1 VKRGDHLRIDTFV
14 GDRAS
19 LTRKLKLEKRRKLM
33 NYLNSKIKLTLAIGL
48 ALLAVSGVVYAT
60 IIPVILG
67 IGLNADAPLTSGP
80 ATVTFRQ
87 LTTTPG
93 DVGTWHYHPGYVH
106 NVVTAGTIKIEDGCG
121 AAPSYTAGQAFE
133 TSEGRVH
140 RAINEGTVDAVEFN
154 VFIRD
159 EGKPLTRF
167 IPNNERR
174 CGPPSTVDECMND
187 GWESFDFPDEFKNQ
201 GACIDYVNHRPRV
214 SLLVPE
220 DPLQ

>member
-1 VKRGDHLRIDTFV
+1 MK
-14 GDRAS
+14 
-19 LTRKLKLEKRRKLM
+19 
-33 NYLNSKIKLTLAIGL
+33 YLNSRIKSML
-48 ALLAVSGVVYAT
+48 ALGLGCLLITGVVYAA

-67 IGLNADAPLTSGP
+67 IGVNADAPLVDGP

-106 NVVTAGTIKIEDGCG
+106 NVVTAGTVKIEDGCG
-121 AAPSYTAGQAFE
+121 EAPSYSAGQAFE

-140 RAINEGTVDAVEFN
+140 RAINEGTVDAVEYN
-154 VFIRD
+154 VFIR
-159 EGKPLTRF
+159 EQGRPLTRF

-174 CGPPSTVDECMND
+174 CGPVSNVDECKGA
-187 GWESFDFPDEFKNQ
+187 GWEEFDFPYSFKNQ
-201 GACIDYVNHRPRV
+201 GQCVAYVNQRRSV
-214 SLLVPE
+214 KLLVPE

>member
-1 VKRGDHLRIDTFV
+1 MR
-14 GDRAS
+14 
-19 LTRKLKLEKRRKLM
+19 
-33 NYLNSKIKLTLAIGL
+33 YLNSRIKITLAIGI
-48 ALLAVSGVVYAT
+48 ALLVVSSVAVYAA

-67 IGLNADAPLTSGP
+67 IGTNADAPLTGGP

-93 DVGTWHYHPGYVH
+93 DVGAWHYHPGYVH
-106 NVVTAGTIKIEDGCG
+106 NVVTSGTIKIEDGCG
-121 AAPSYTAGQAFE
+121 AASSYSSGQAFE
-133 TSEGRVH
+133 TSQGRVH
-140 RAINEGTVDAVEFN
+140 RAVNEGNVDAVEYN

-174 CGPPSTVDECMND
+174 CGPPSSEDECLNG
-187 GWESFDFPDEFKNQ
+187 GWAAFDFPNTFGNQ
-201 GACIDYVNHRPRV
+201 GACVKYTTQRRRV